1 MRTKGYNLVFN
12 SKFKSDLPDG
22 INRRTK
28 TNRIVSVRA
37 GLKFEHKKPCDLKN
51 FKIPLHKK
59 TFIIGYISQI

>member
-1 MRTKGYNLVFN
+1 MRKYNFRNFIDIFKSNMRTKGYNLVFN

-37 GLKFEHKKPCDLKN
+37 G
-51 FKIPLHKK
+51 
-59 TFIIGYISQI
+59 